1 MKAVN
6 NERSQLFWATVK
18 NGCLNVW
25 DGEKNLTFREIT
37 GQITGV
43 KFKQD
48 SYQGIDYDVALF
60 ELSYLEERWVMSV
73 KVDSYY
79 FRSLCSYLMTAWTE
93 GKLLEPLIFS
103 PYQSDK
109 DGRKVSSIFVKDP
122 QKNWFKSIA
131 VTDQAIK
138 IKLPQPITYQTGEN
152 KIVYDWTPLNQFYK
166 AWLTSTIET
175 LLKEKNTDLP
185 F

>member
-6 NERSQLFWATVK
+6 NERSQLFWAEVK

-25 DGEKNLTFREIT
+25 DGEKNVTYKEIT

-43 KFKQD
+43 KFKKGTFND
-48 SYQGIDYDVALF
+48 NEFHFALF
-60 ELSYLEERWVMSV
+60 QLSYLDERWIMSV
-73 KVDSYY
+73 RVDSYY

-93 GKLLEPLIFS
+93 GKLLDPLIFS
-103 PYQSDK
+103 PFQSDK

-122 QKNWFKSIA
+122 EKNWFKSIA

-138 IKLPQPITYQTGEN
+138 IKLPQPIKHETAD
-152 KIVYDWTPLNQFYK
+152 KIIYDWTPVNQFYK
-166 AWLTSTIET
+166 NWLTTTIET
-175 LLKEKNTDLP
+175 MLNEKNSDLP

>member
-6 NERSQLFWATVK
+6 NERSQLYWATVK
-18 NGCLNVW
+18 NGSLSVF
-25 DGEKNLTFREIT
+25 DGEKILTFREIT

-43 KFKQD
+43 KYKQD
-48 SYQGIDYDVALF
+48 TYQGIDYELALF
-60 ELSYLEERWVMSV
+60 KLSFMEERWVMSV

-93 GKLLEPLIFS
+93 GKLLSPLIFS
-103 PYQSDK
+103 PYQSEK
-109 DGRKVSSIFVKDP
+109 NGYKVSSIFVKDP
-122 QKNWFKSIA
+122 EKNWYKSIA

-138 IKLPQPITYQTGEN
+138 IKLPQPIKHQAGE
-152 KIVYDWTPLNQFYK
+152 KIVYDWTPVNTFYK
-166 AWLTSTIET
+166 NWLTNTISV
-175 LLKEKNTDLP
+175 LLREKETDLP